1 MTRIKTLGA
10 FLLAGLAAACG
21 STHQVRATAP
31 VARSQPPTTTKS
43 ATPAPATQSQ
53 VVISDEIRRACGI
66 ADEDAY
72 FDFDSAVLRPNAV
85 NMLQTLATCFETGPL
100 KGRTMQ
106 LIGRCDPRGDA
117 EYNMI
122 LGEHRAESVRH
133 YIAGRGLAASQME
146 TTSRGKMD
154 AIGYNEAT
162 WALDRR
168 VDVMLASPIGTERSA
183 ALSD

>member
-1 MTRIKTLGA
+1 MTILKTLA
-10 FLLAGLAAACG
+10 TFVLAGLAAACG
-21 STHQVRATAP
+21 STPPVHATAP
-31 VARSQPPTTTKS
+31 VARSQPPPPTRS
-43 ATPAPATQSQ
+43 ATAAPAIQSQ
-53 VVISDEIRRACGI
+53 IVIAEDIRKACGI

-72 FDFDSAVLRPNAV
+72 FDFDSAALRPNAT

-133 YIAGRGLAASQME
+133 YIAGRGLAAWQME

-154 AIGYNEAT
+154 AIGYDEAT

-168 VDVMLASPIGTERSA
+168 VDVMLAPPIGTERSA
-183 ALSD
+183 ALRD

>member
-1 MTRIKTLGA
+1 MPKIDTLAA
-10 FLLAGLAAACG
+10 FLLAGLAAACS
-21 STHQVRATAP
+21 STQQVRTAAP
-31 VARSQPPTTTKS
+31 VARSQPPQPTKS

-53 VVISDEIRRACGI
+53 IVISDDIRRACGI

-72 FDFDSAVLRPNAV
+72 FAFDSAALRSDATH
-85 NMLQTLATCFETGPL
+85 MLQTLAMCFQTGPL

-122 LGEHRAESVRH
+122 LGEQRAESVRH
-133 YIAGRGLAASQME
+133 YIAGRGLEASQME

-168 VDVMLASPIGTERSA
+168 VEISLAPTPIGPERSA
-183 ALSD
+183 ALP